1 MKEYSPKVTPHIIV
15 ALAPIDAPFLTSVFL
30 YSFFLSTEDRG
41 LITLV
46 KTNKFQ
52 QLLLELNAQWND
64 FHARLNIV
72 IEENIKLRNIIESE
86 LKDY

>member
-1 MKEYSPKVTPHIIV
+1 MNGKNLMDKNK
-15 ALAPIDAPFLTSVFL
+15 
-30 YSFFLSTEDRG
+30 

-52 QLLLELNAQWND
+52 QLLLELNQWND